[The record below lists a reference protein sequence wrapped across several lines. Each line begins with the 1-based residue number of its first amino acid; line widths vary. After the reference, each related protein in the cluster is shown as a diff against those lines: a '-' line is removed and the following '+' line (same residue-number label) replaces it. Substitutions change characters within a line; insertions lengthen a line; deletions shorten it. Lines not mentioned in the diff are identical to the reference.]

1 MPSSCSGRDAIAAFL
16 TRKWQRELDYRL
28 IKELWAFHDN
38 RIAVRFAYEWHDDS
52 GNWFRSYGN
61 ENWEFDEHGLM
72 RRRIASINDLPD
84 RAGRA
89 QVPLAARSPSGRSP
103 LVERSGPLTR
113 PRPRPMRVC
122 MKQARVWLLAGDLA
136 GESKSRCPQD
146 ESHDHDHGHD
156 LPHAE
161 ISRSGRPGYYEVMET
176 AVRELLIEKQLIGAD
191 EIRRQIEVLDSR
203 TPALGAKVVAR
214 AWVDPAFKARLL
226 ANGRAACEELGISF
240 YDDTG
245 LIVLENTDQVHN
257 LIVCTLCSCYPR
269 PVLGLPP
276 DWYKLKPYRARAV
289 IEPRAVLAEFGT
301 VIPEEVEIRV
311 SNSTA
316 MVRYLV
322 LPKRPDGTDKYSE
335 EQLAAL
341 VTRDTMIGMVPTS
354 SRPGG
359 TGQRARPSNSSSGC
373 PTTLAGWPP
382 SPSAGRARARAV
394 AEALPRPGGRAR
406 LPQNHQH
413 RGEAAQGRSARRR
426 DGRRSW

>member
-1 MPSSCSGRDAIAAFL
+1 MDP
-16 TRKWQRELDYRL
+16 
-28 IKELWAFHDN
+28 HD
-38 RIAVRFAYEWHDDS
+38 H
-52 GNWFRSYGN
+52 
-61 ENWEFDEHGLM
+61 
-72 RRRIASINDLPD
+72 
-84 RAGRA
+84 
-89 QVPLAARSPSGRSP
+89 
-103 LVERSGPLTR
+103 
-113 PRPRPMRVC
+113 
-122 MKQARVWLLAGDLA
+122 
-136 GESKSRCPQD
+136 
-146 ESHDHDHGHD
+146 SHDHNGHD

-161 ISRSGRPGYYEVMET
+161 ISQTGRPGYYEIMET
-176 AVRELLIEKQLIGAD
+176 AVRELLIERRLFGAE

-301 VIPEEVEIRV
+301 VIPDDVEIRV
-311 SNSTA
+311 SDSTA

-322 LPKRPDGTDKYSE
+322 LPRRPEGTADYSE

-341 VTRDTMIGMVPTS
+341 VTRDTMIGVVPASAPAGRATDEPD
-354 SRPGG
+354 RA
-359 TGQRARPSNSSSGC
+359 TAQAAAQRHRRG
-373 PTTLAGWPP
+373 AGRSHP
-382 SPSAGRARARAV
+382 AGRARARAV
-394 AEALPRPGGRAR
+394 GEALPCAGRRAR
-406 LPQNHQH
+406 LPQDHQH
-413 RGEAAQGRSARRR
+413 RGEAPRGRSPGCR
-426 DGRRSW
+426 DGGQAHLLRALDRGVRNILFQKGILTPSELARKMDEVSARWPGQNV